1 MIVTKI
7 QEEKMK
13 KHLLTIVFL
22 FMLTIFLV
30 ACEDDTPPIETELEL
45 SRITISLTDNTM
57 IDYGSVFN
65 VLSGVSAVGDDAMNY
80 TSQITY
86 SSTATIS
93 ATHLLDTTVSG
104 VFTIQYTVTVG
115 SIVGQRTRTVTVK
128 DQTVVVEKPQW
139 VGFNMTVVNG
149 ETDVTITYTATPA
162 LWWNNNAQLPVPDFD
177 GTKETVQ
184 FVFTGVAGHEYL
196 FKVEGPNA
204 VFKEQPIFA
213 DGTEQVINVSL
224 ASLTLAQ
231 RETLNLIVFFVK
243 TLDAAGTVVVKDWTY
258 GEPIVIEEP
267 KWTGYG
273 MTAVDTATDVTL
285 TYTATPT
292 NWWENN
298 AQLPVVN
305 FNGTKTSIKFTFTG
319 VATHEYLFKIEGPG
333 GVNVEQPIIADGT
346 EQTVTLNLSALTEAQ
361 RNSFNLIIVFVKTVG
376 AAGTVVVKDWMYG
389 EPTVPAIPVWTGFG
403 MTAVESETAVT
414 ITYSGTPANWWESNA
429 QLPVIGFNGVQT
441 SIKFTFTGVA
451 THEYLFKIEGPGGVN
466 VEQPI
471 IADGTEQTVTLD
483 LSGLT
488 KEQRDSFNKIVFFV
502 KTLAASGTVVVKDW
516 MYGNPITWTGYG
528 MTAVDTATDVT
539 LTYTATPTNW
549 WENNAQSPVVNFD
562 GKQTS
567 IKFTFTGVA
576 THEYLFKIE
585 GPGGVNVE
593 QPIIADGTEQTV
605 TLNLSTLSEAQ
616 RNSFNLVIV
625 FVKTVGAAG
634 TVTVKD
640 WVYGEPVAPSTPVWM
655 GYGMTVVQT
664 ATEVTI
670 TYTATP
676 TNWWDNNARLS
687 VPNFDETKTSIQ
699 FTFTGVSGQEYVFKI
714 EGPGGVNVE
723 ATVLATGSQ
732 QVYTLNISSLS
743 LAQREVLNLL
753 VVFSKTPGASGTIII
768 TNVQY
773 S

>member
-1 MIVTKI
+1 
-7 QEEKMK
+7 MK
-13 KHLLTIVFL
+13 KHLFTIVFL
-22 FMLTIFLV
+22 LMLSIFLV
-30 ACEDDTPPIETELEL
+30 ACEDDTPPIESELEL
-45 SRITISLTDNTM
+45 TRITISLTDNSM
-57 IDYGSVFN
+57 IDYGSEFN
-65 VLSGVSAVGDDAMNY
+65 VLSGVSAVGDDAVNY

-86 SSTATIS
+86 TSTASIS
-93 ATHLLDTTVSG
+93 ATHMLDTTVSG

-128 DQTVVVEKPQW
+128 EETVVVEKPEW
-139 VGFNMTVVNG
+139 AGFNMTVENRA
-149 ETDVTITYTATPA
+149 TDATITYSATPA

-177 GTKETVQ
+177 ATKETVQ

-196 FKVEGPNA
+196 FKVEGPNG
-204 VFKEQPIFA
+204 VFKEQPILA
-213 DGTEQVINVSL
+213 DGTEQTVNVSL
-224 ASLTLAQ
+224 ASLTEAQ
-231 RETLNLIVFFVK
+231 RDTLNLIVFFVK
-243 TLDAAGTVVVKDWTY
+243 TLDASGSVVVKDWTY
-258 GEPIVIEEP
+258 GEPVVIEDPE
-267 KWTGYG
+267 WTGYG
-273 MTAVDTATDVTL
+273 MTAVDTETDVTL
-285 TYTATPT
+285 TYTATPA

-305 FNGTKTSIKFTFTG
+305 FNGAETSIEFTFTG
-319 VATHEYLFKIEGPG
+319 VNTHEYLFKIEGPG

-346 EQTVTLNLSALTEAQ
+346 EQTVTLNLSALTEVQ

-376 AAGTVVVKDWMYG
+376 AAGTVTIKDWVYG
-389 EPTVPAIPVWTGFG
+389 EPTVPPIPTWTGYG
-403 MTAVESETAVT
+403 MTAVESETDVT
-414 ITYSGTPANWWESNA
+414 LTYANTPANWWESNA
-429 QLPVIGFNGVQT
+429 QLPVIGFDGTQT
-441 SIKFTFTGVA
+441 SIKFTFTGVD

-516 MYGNPITWTGYG
+516 MYGEPTTPVDQTWTGYG

-539 LTYTATPTNW
+539 LTYTATPANW

-562 GKQTS
+562 GTQTS

-593 QPIIADGTEQTV
+593 QPIVADGNEQTV

-616 RNSFNLVIV
+616 RSSFNLVII

-640 WVYGEPVAPSTPVWM
+640 WVYGEPIAPSDPVWM
-655 GYGMTVVQT
+655 GYGMTVVET
-664 ATEVTI
+664 ETEVTI

-676 TNWWDNNARLS
+676 TNWWENNARLA
-687 VPNFDETKTSIQ
+687 VLDFDGTKTSIV
-699 FTFTGVSGQEYVFKI
+699 FTFTGVSGHEILFKI
-714 EGPGGVNVE
+714 EQQGQPNFVE
-723 ATVLATGSQ
+723 QSVVATGSQ
-732 QVYTLNISSLS
+732 QVFTLNISSLTLS
-743 LAQREVLNLL
+743 QRELLNLI
-753 VVFSKTPGASGTIII
+753 VVFCKTPGAAGSVVI